1 VVESILRVG
10 VRLKGEWDKG
20 GTMPRVS
27 NDERHPT
34 QDQADKARTQAREVV
49 NLLEQARRKMAEDDS
64 TQPAMEHVQAA
75 LREAQVRAATLEDWY
90 QRTYFLT
97 RGREGM

>member
-1 VVESILRVG
+1 VVESILRIG

-20 GTMPRVS
+20 GTMTRVS
-27 NDERHPT
+27 YDEGHPM
-34 QDQADKARTQAREVV
+34 QEQAEKARTQAREVV
-49 NLLEQARRKMAEDDS
+49 NLLEQARRKMAEDDN
-64 TQPAMEHVQAA
+64 TQPAIKHVQAA
-75 LREAQVRAATLEDWY
+75 LREAEVRAATLEDWY

>member
-1 VVESILRVG
+1 
-10 VRLKGEWDKG
+10 
-20 GTMPRVS
+20 MPRVS

-34 QDQADKARTQAREVV
+34 QEQAEKARTQAREVV
-49 NLLEQARRKMAEDDS
+49 ELLKQARQKMAEDD
-64 TQPAMEHVQAA
+64 TMQPAMEHLQEA
-75 LREAQVRAATLEDWY
+75 LREAEVRAATLEDWY

>member
-1 VVESILRVG
+1 
-10 VRLKGEWDKG
+10 
-20 GTMPRVS
+20 MS

-34 QDQADKARTQAREVV
+34 QEQAEKARTQAREVV
-49 NLLEQARRKMAEDDS
+49 ELLKQARQKMAEDDT
-64 TQPAMEHVQAA
+64 TQPAMEHLQEA
-75 LREAQVRAATLEDWY
+75 LREAEVRAATLEDWY